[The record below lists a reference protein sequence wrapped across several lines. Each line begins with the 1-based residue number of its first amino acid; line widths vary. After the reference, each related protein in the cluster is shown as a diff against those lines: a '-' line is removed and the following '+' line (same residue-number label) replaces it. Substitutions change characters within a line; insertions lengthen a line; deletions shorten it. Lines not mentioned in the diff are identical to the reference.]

1 MNILIAPDSFKD
13 CLTANEVGEFI
24 LKGLKKSELS
34 FSSKILPMADGGEGT
49 VYSLV
54 DATGGN
60 IQKCKVLDP
69 LLRETEAFYGI
80 LGDGKTA
87 VIEMAAAS
95 GIELLSKDER
105 DPWITTTY
113 GTGQLIKQALDLNC
127 RRIIIGIGGSATN
140 DGGTGMAKALGI
152 KFLNSEG
159 KILETGGG
167 ALSELA
173 SIDISGLDKRLKNTE
188 IIVACDVSNP
198 LIGNEGASHVY
209 GPQKGADREMVLKL
223 DRNLALLADIIE
235 RDLGKSIA
243 HVPGAGA
250 AGGLGGG
257 LMAFID
263 GKLQSGFA
271 IVSREVELDKHIQW
285 ANVIITGE
293 GKIDFQTKF
302 GKTPQGVANAGRKHQ
317 KRIIAIAGT
326 LGENYEELYAS
337 GFDAIFSIVDK
348 PMQLSE
354 ALEHAPMLLQNCGRA
369 IGSLL
374 CTR

>member
-198 LIGNEGASHVY
+198 LIGNEGA
-209 GPQKGADREMVLKL
+209 
-223 DRNLALLADIIE
+223 
-235 RDLGKSIA
+235 
-243 HVPGAGA
+243 
-250 AGGLGGG
+250 
-257 LMAFID
+257 
-263 GKLQSGFA
+263 
-271 IVSREVELDKHIQW
+271 
-285 ANVIITGE
+285 
-293 GKIDFQTKF
+293 
-302 GKTPQGVANAGRKHQ
+302 
-317 KRIIAIAGT
+317 
-326 LGENYEELYAS
+326 
-337 GFDAIFSIVDK
+337 
-348 PMQLSE
+348 
-354 ALEHAPMLLQNCGRA
+354 
-369 IGSLL
+369 
-374 CTR
+374 